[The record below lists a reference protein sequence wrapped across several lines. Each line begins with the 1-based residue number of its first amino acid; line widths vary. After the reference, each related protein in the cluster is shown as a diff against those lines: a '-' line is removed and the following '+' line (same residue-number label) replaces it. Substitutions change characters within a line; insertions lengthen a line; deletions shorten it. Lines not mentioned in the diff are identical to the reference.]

1 MLFFPEILSSLPHQ
15 VLPTLETILF
25 FTRDYKAILS
35 SQWPHWFIYLML
47 HSTLYYQ
54 ALSQLLLFQF
64 WFTAQFLFTLV
75 FSDVVFSHLNHRFYC
90 YIPDSLMITYVDFW
104 HLSSV
109 SFVVYYWS
117 VVFRYHGFFW
127 VNFMMLCPFKF
138 SDYLSTLVNN
148 WFFAVFMSFAD

>member
-75 FSDVVFSHLNHRFYC
+75 CSDVVFSHLNHRFYC
-90 YIPDSLMITYVDFW
+90 YIPDSLMITSFDFW
-104 HLSSV
+104 HLYSV

-117 VVFRYHGFFW
+117 VVFSLSR
-127 VNFMMLCPFKF
+127 VLLSKFMLLCLFKF
-138 SDYLSTLVNN
+138 SDSLSTLVNN
-148 WFFAVFMSFAD
+148 WCFAVFMSFAD